1 MKALVL
7 SVLLTATV
15 AHAEEA
21 LGPSGLPSKEPFRL
35 TKEYEADF
43 KSAEK
48 CKGAPKDGGAVF
60 EGKNAVYYQHR
71 GAVEVYL
78 DEFARR
84 FALDYCWS

>member
-1 MKALVL
+1 MKALVI
-7 SVLLTATV
+7 SVLLTASV

-43 KSAEK
+43 KSAQK

-60 EGKNAVYYQHR
+60 EGKNAVYYEHK
-71 GAVEVYL
+71 GAVDVYL

-84 FALDYCWS
+84 FALDCCWS